1 MIGKH
6 GLSFDMADIGRPTI
20 YSQELVS
27 LMCSRIAAGE
37 SVRQITSD
45 PDMPA
50 MATFFRWLNEKPDF
64 KEQYAIAKELG
75 AEALFADLLAIADDG
90 TNDWMEK
97 KGKDGKAIG
106 YQVNGEAI
114 GRSRLRV
121 DTRKWYL
128 SKVLP
133 KLYGDKTTTEHTGSI
148 SLSSASDE
156 ELDAKLKALMNAA
169 SSPK

>member
-1 MIGKH
+1 
-6 GLSFDMADIGRPTI
+6 MADIGRPTI